1 LTKCISK
8 VEQTEAKVNS
18 RKRGGLTIEE
28 EEKQEEREEMSTT
41 WIDKLLATK
50 PLKDKII
57 IIRVTYLLF
66 SGFIFLSSLS

>member
-8 VEQTEAKVNS
+8 VEQTEARVNS

-41 WIDKLLATK
+41 WIDILLATK